1 MRKTWIILLFCSLFV
16 FCKDLIC
23 LAKVTAAAK
32 VKQANRLYSQ
42 EKFDEALQKYNEA
55 LSDKPDSTLIHFNSG
70 TALYKKKD
78 YEKAILEFTKALVT
92 DNLEMEAASNYNIG
106 NCKYR
111 QGKLKIN
118 TDLTQAVQLYREALD
133 YYKRAIELNQK
144 NENAKFNHEFVEKE
158 LKILL
163 DKLKQQPQQSKQ
175 KQQQHQKGSSDEQER
190 QQQEQTQAAQV
201 DSLSQQQQQ
210 EQQKAEAKMGEGEEE
225 KTEQPQQQKVDEEQK
240 KEGEMSEEE
249 ARMIL
254 EQYGREDRSPLNM
267 QQQSERGY
275 YPEVLKDW

>member
-1 MRKTWIILLFCSLFV
+1 
-16 FCKDLIC
+16 

-32 VKQANRLYSQ
+32 VKEANRLYNQ

-118 TDLTQAVQLYREALD
+118 TDLAQAVQFYREALD

-175 KQQQHQKGSSDEQER
+175 KQQQDQKSSSEQER
-190 QQQEQTQAAQV
+190 QQQEQAQAAQA

-225 KTEQPQQQKVDEEQK
+225 KTEEAQQQKVDEEQK

-254 EQYGREDRSPLNM
+254 EQYGREDRSSLNM

-275 YPEVLKDW
+275 YPEVLKDWYRHRLTQI